1 MTNITS
7 SFLCLLI
14 LLLFCLSFGYSL
26 HGDKDE
32 VSSVEVGSNAKVMKH
47 LDDDDDDDAMKKA
60 QLRGKSGEEFSKE
73 KTKMMM
79 KKTTNKETSVKEE
92 DDLVAYTADY
102 WKPRHHPPKNN

>member
-7 SFLCLLI
+7 RFFCLLI

-26 HGDKDE
+26 HGNKDE
-32 VSSVEVGSNAKVMKH
+32 VSRVDDVSNAKVMKH
-47 LDDDDDDDAMKKA
+47 LDDDGDATKKVQIRGRSGDEFRKETTRMTMKKP
-60 QLRGKSGEEFSKE
+60 
-73 KTKMMM
+73 TK
-79 KKTTNKETSVKEE
+79 KETTVEEE

>member
-1 MTNITS
+1 MANITS

-26 HGDKDE
+26 HGHKDE
-32 VSSVEVGSNAKVMKH
+32 VSRVDDVSNAKVTKH
-47 LDDDDDDDAMKKA
+47 LDDDGDAMKKV
-60 QLRGKSGEEFSKE
+60 QIGGGNGEEFSKE
-73 KTKMMM
+73 TTKMMM
-79 KKTTNKETSVKEE
+79 KKPTKKEKTVEEE

>member
-32 VSSVEVGSNAKVMKH
+32 VLSVDVGSNAKVMKH
-47 LDDDDDDDAMKKA
+47 LDGDDAMKKA
-60 QLRGKSGEEFSKE
+60 QVRGRSGQEFSKE
-73 KTKMMM
+73 TTKMMM
-79 KKTTNKETSVKEE
+79 KKTTKKETNVEEE